1 MMMKKVM
8 VGLMAVGALAF
19 TVAVAQA
26 DSDFEYGKQ
35 MKDLVK
41 MMPNARVT
49 LADGI
54 KTASAGGKVISA
66 QYEVDE
72 DNGFQLST
80 FVSKSGNAADA
91 HEVIIDF
98 EKNTVKSD
106 EKLTDPDDIK
116 DAGKQISALANT
128 KVTLDQAVAEAVKA
142 NPGYEAIR
150 IVPKTGGSAQVTLL
164 KDGKTLK
171 VEEKLN

>member
-1 MMMKKVM
+1 MMKKV
-8 VGLMAVGALAF
+8 VLGLLAVGALAF
-19 TVAVAQA
+19 TLSVAHA

-49 LADGI
+49 LAQGI

-80 FVSKSGNAADA
+80 FVNKGTEV

-116 DAGKQISALANT
+116 DAAKQAAGVANA
-128 KVTLDQAVAEAVKA
+128 KVTLDQAVDAAVKA
-142 NPGYEAIR
+142 NPGYEAVR
-150 IVPKTGGSAQVTLL
+150 IVPKAGDTAQVTLL

>member
-1 MMMKKVM
+1 MMKKV
-8 VGLMAVGALAF
+8 VLGLMAVGALAF
-19 TVAVAQA
+19 TLSVAHA

-49 LADGI
+49 LAQGI
-54 KTASAGGKVISA
+54 KTAAAGGKVISA

-72 DNGFQLST
+72 DAGFQLST
-80 FVSKSGNAADA
+80 FVSKGSTGADV
-91 HEVIIDF
+91 HEVIVDF

-116 DAGKQISALANT
+116 DAGKQIAALANA
-128 KVTLDQAVAEAVKA
+128 KVTLDQAVDAAVKA

-150 IVPKTGGSAQVTLL
+150 IVPKAGGTAQVTLL

>member
-1 MMMKKVM
+1 MIKKVAL
-8 VGLMAVGALAF
+8 GLMAVGLLAF
-19 TVAVAQA
+19 TVSVAMA
-26 DSDFEYGKQ
+26 DSDYDYQKQ

-54 KTASAGGKVISA
+54 KTASAKGKVISA

-80 FVSKSGNAADA
+80 FVSEGSNAADV
-91 HEVIIDF
+91 HEIIIDF

-116 DAGKQISALANT
+116 DAGKQMSALASA
-128 KVTLDQAVAEAVKA
+128 KGTLDQAVSEAVKA
-142 NPGYEAIR
+142 NPGFEAIR
-150 IVPKTGGSAQVTLL
+150 VVPKADGAQVTLL
-164 KDGKTLK
+164 KDGKTKK
-171 VEEKLN
+171 VDEKL

>member
-1 MMMKKVM
+1 MMMKKV
-8 VGLMAVGALAF
+8 VLGLMAVGALAF
-19 TVAVAQA
+19 TLSVAHA

-80 FVSKSGNAADA
+80 FVSKGAEV

-116 DAGKQISALANT
+116 DAGKQIAALANA
-128 KVTLDQAVAEAVKA
+128 KVTLDQAVAAAVKA

-150 IVPKTGGSAQVTLL
+150 VVPKAADSAQVTLL
-164 KDGKTLK
+164 KEGKTLK
-171 VEEKLN
+171 VDEKLN

>member
-1 MMMKKVM
+1 MMKKV
-8 VGLMAVGALAF
+8 VLGLMAVGALAF
-19 TVAVAQA
+19 TMSVALA
-26 DSDFEYGKQ
+26 DSDYDYQKQ

-80 FVSKSGNAADA
+80 FVSKGAEV
-91 HEVIIDF
+91 HEVIVDY

-116 DAGKQISALANT
+116 DAAKQAAAVANA

-142 NPGYEAIR
+142 NPGFEAIR
-150 IVPKTGGSAQVTLL
+150 VVPKAGDTAQVTLL
-164 KDGKTLK
+164 KDGKTKK

>member
-1 MMMKKVM
+1 MMKKV
-8 VGLMAVGALAF
+8 VLGLLAVGALAF
-19 TVAVAQA
+19 TLSVAHA

-49 LADGI
+49 LAQGI

-80 FVSKSGNAADA
+80 FVNKGTEV

-116 DAGKQISALANT
+116 DAAKQAAAVANA
-128 KVTLDQAVAEAVKA
+128 KVTLDQAVDAAVKA

-150 IVPKTGGSAQVTLL
+150 IVPKAGDAAQVTLL